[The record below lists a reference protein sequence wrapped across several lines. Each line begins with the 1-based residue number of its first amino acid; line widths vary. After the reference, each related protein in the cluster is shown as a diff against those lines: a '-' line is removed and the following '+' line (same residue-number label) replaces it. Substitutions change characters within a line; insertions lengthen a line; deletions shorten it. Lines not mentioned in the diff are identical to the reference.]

1 MIKKIEE
8 YLDRLKKELSGSDP
22 ALVQDAL
29 SDAEEHL
36 RTAVGEALEKSP
48 GLSEADILQTQIAK
62 YGSPPEIAS
71 AYREIESRMLPT
83 FAAQKSKFPRSFWAK
98 FFGIAAQ
105 SRTWSAFLYVF
116 LSALTSLIFAMWV
129 LLGGTFSLIS
139 LVLIIGIPVT
149 GLFLLS
155 LRGIA
160 LLEGRLVEALL
171 GVRMPRKPIFVH
183 KGLNWRQKYKA
194 LATESHTWKIF
205 VYLILHFPLAWV
217 HFSIVFVMFAFSI
230 KSVCY
235 PVWYWAL
242 GRPLITIGQ
251 PFYPP
256 AWSFPLIVLA
266 GIALFFVSLHLA
278 GMMGKIR
285 GQFAKFMLVRKQ

>member
-36 RTAVGEALEKSP
+36 RTAMGEELEKSP
-48 GLSEADILQTQIAK
+48 GLSETGVLQTQIAK
-62 YGSPPEIAS
+62 YGSPHEIAS
-71 AYREIESRMLPT
+71 AYRDIESRMPPT

-98 FFGIAAQ
+98 FFGVAAQ

-155 LRGIA
+155 LQGIA

-171 GVRMPRKPIFVH
+171 GVRMPRKPVFVRQ
-183 KGLNWRQKYKA
+183 GLNWRQKYKA

-205 VYLILHFPLAWV
+205 AFLIMHFPLAWV
-217 HFSIVFVMFAFSI
+217 HFVVEFVMFAFSI
-230 KSVCY
+230 KSVFY
-235 PVWYWAL
+235 PVWYWGL

-256 AWSFPLIVLA
+256 AWSYPLVTLA
-266 GIALFFVSLHLA
+266 GVAMFFASLHLA
-278 GMMGKIR
+278 GFMGKIR
-285 GQFAKFMLVRKQ
+285 GRFAKYMLVRK